1 MNDCLVEVKL
11 WALCDY
17 PFFIFGVHALQ
28 PTFAKS
34 KPNNMKTI
42 ILLIAITVTTVS
54 VANAQRQGKT
64 RFSIGPELGYA
75 STNPYKGVNGNKGWG
90 LGIGASAEVEHFFQ
104 QNLSGIFHVGF
115 VSYAGRAKDA
125 NSKNKAYTAIPV
137 TVGGN
142 AYMAR
147 LHVGALIGVGLNSL
161 SGTSVTTFAYT
172 PQIGYNF
179 SRNEK
184 PLDLTL
190 KYDGYAG
197 HGGFGAVGLRLSLF
211 L

>member
-1 MNDCLVEVKL
+1 MKKIIMLAAI
-11 WALCDY
+11 ALT
-17 PFFIFGVHALQ
+17 A
-28 PTFAKS
+28 
-34 KPNNMKTI
+34 
-42 ILLIAITVTTVS
+42 VS
-54 VANAQRQGKT
+54 VAKAQRVGKT
-64 RFSIGPELGYA
+64 RFSIGPEIGIATY
-75 STNPYKGVNGNKGWG
+75 NPYKALPGNKGWG

-115 VSYAGRAKDA
+115 VSYAGRSSGS
-125 NSKNKAYTAIPV
+125 NTKNKAYTVIPI

-142 AYMAR
+142 AYAGSR
-147 LHVGALIGVGLNSL
+147 LHIGAQIGVGLNSI
-161 SGTSVTTFAYT
+161 SGSSATTFAYS

-179 SRNEK
+179 SRNDK

-197 HGGFGAVGLRLSLF
+197 NGNFSALGLRLSLF